1 MSSKYVDTVSAMQVI
16 GSVFQEP
23 DLLDATD
30 KFLRMNFIKLYLVV
44 FINYMKLAQKILLLK
59 VLMIF

>member
-30 KFLRMNFIKLYLVV
+30 KYLITDED
-44 FINYMKLAQKILLLK
+44 FTDEFHKIISYARFK
-59 VLMIF
+59 IIS